1 MNTVVLERV
10 EIKEADFHLF
20 EELFRKFKVKYQ
32 EFTAKK
38 AVKKDETKMS
48 KEAFFA
54 MVDEA
59 RAQKGR
65 EISDE
70 ELDKNVVIMI
80 EDEDVLY
87 KLIFTDKWEVHIKE
101 HQKIRAKATTK
112 QNTFF
117 LRTIKD
123 NSEKRYR

>member
-54 MVDEA
+54 RIDKA

-70 ELDKNVVIMI
+70 ELDKM
-80 EDEDVLY
+80 L
-87 KLIFTDKWEVHIKE
+87 L
-101 HQKIRAKATTK
+101 
-112 QNTFF
+112 
-117 LRTIKD
+117 L
-123 NSEKRYR
+123 

>member
-48 KEAFFA
+48 KESFFA

-70 ELDKNVVIMI
+70 ELDKM
-80 EDEDVLY
+80 L
-87 KLIFTDKWEVHIKE
+87 L
-101 HQKIRAKATTK
+101 
-112 QNTFF
+112 
-117 LRTIKD
+117 L
-123 NSEKRYR
+123 